1 MKKYFLSLAV
11 FVMALCANAQT
22 NQYFWYQGNLMMGN
36 PIAQIDSVTF
46 GEGEPADTLYILL
59 PRTIIKTVRETVY
72 VTIHDTVCPNTIPE
86 GALAGEFSVSTTK
99 KVRFSK
105 GNLQFNAAQGTHQC
119 ADGTIKQ
126 GTWQFAEHQWDMIGN
141 RNVNISSSYNGWI
154 DLFGWG
160 TSGWNSGANA
170 YQPYSTSRYEGDYFP
185 EGDYRNN
192 LTGECANA
200 DWGIYNSISNGG
212 NVFGTWRT
220 LTNDEWSYILVSRDN
235 ANTLYGQ
242 ATVNGVHGLIIL
254 PDGWTPILGI
264 EFIPAYSS
272 TGWTVN
278 TYTESQWT
286 QMENVGAVFLPAG
299 CGRRGQN
306 IEYNNVGS
314 YWSSTIDEW
323 SDAKDIS
330 FFMDHINTNDDAGRD
345 NGQSVRLVQD
355 VE

>member
-1 MKKYFLSLAV
+1 M
-11 FVMALCANAQT
+11 
-22 NQYFWYQGNLMMGN
+22 
-36 PIAQIDSVTF
+36 
-46 GEGEPADTLYILL
+46 
-59 PRTIIKTVRETVY
+59 
-72 VTIHDTVCPNTIPE
+72 
-86 GALAGEFSVSTTK
+86 
-99 KVRFSK
+99 
-105 GNLQFNAAQGTHQC
+105 
-119 ADGTIKQ
+119 
-126 GTWQFAEHQWDMIGN
+126 
-141 RNVNISSSYNGWI
+141 
-154 DLFGWG
+154 
-160 TSGWNSGANA
+160 
-170 YQPYSTSRYEGDYFP
+170 
-185 EGDYRNN
+185 
-192 LTGECANA
+192 
-200 DWGIYNSISNGG
+200 
-212 NVFGTWRT
+212 
-220 LTNDEWSYILVSRDN
+220 SRDN

-286 QMENVGAVFLPAG
+286 QMEDVGAVFLPAG

-314 YWSSTIDEW
+314 YWSSTIDDDW